1 MDVFEG
7 EFLRQILGVLMV
19 FALLGMAVWK
29 LRSGTGLAL
38 KLKQN
43 HRIESAGRLALTA
56 QHAVHLVRVDGR
68 EMVVATHPQGCSLL
82 CESVLKNAPE
92 ART

>member
-7 EFLRQILGVLMV
+7 DLIRQMLGVMIV
-19 FALLGMAVWK
+19 FALLAAAVWK
-29 LRSGTGLAL
+29 LRTGSGVGLR
-38 KLKQN
+38 QN
-43 HRIESAGRLALTA
+43 SRLESAARLALTA

-82 CESVLKNAPE
+82 CGSAFRDPIAEPRE
-92 ART
+92 